1 MQRWWYSDDKANCK
15 DNIPKSKRSPSKKS
29 ELLKNWKFSVLAN
42 VDLNLHDRIAVTG
55 DCDELGNWEVDNCI
69 LLNHNEGE
77 YYSAFLNQNLNYLC
91 IIGLFTLKICL

>member
-42 VDLNLHDRIAVTG
+42 VDLNLHDRIALTG
-55 DCDELGNWEVDNCI
+55 GCDELGNWEVDNCI
-69 LLNHNEGE
+69 LLNHNEGK
-77 YYSAFLNQNLNYLC
+77 YYPEVLN
-91 IIGLFTLKICL
+91 